1 MKFSEEQ
8 IEFLKNFKGEKTLK
22 ELATLLK
29 EKYGVETIN
38 INYFRKYL
46 RKLNVDYK
54 YEKYNAGCFKRGFS
68 AWNKGVKTGVK
79 PRRYDKNGD
88 VIWLEKPIGSERVEK
103 KGYTLVKIKVPNTW
117 EYKQRVIWKEIHGEI
132 PTNHVI
138 IFADGNKS
146 NFDID
151 NLICISKNELR
162 QLNRYK
168 LKKDD
173 ADLTKVGIGIVKL
186 KHTAWKLKSKKKD

>member
-173 ADLTKVGIGIVKL
+173 ADLTKVGIGIIKL

>member
-29 EKYGVETIN
+29 EKYGVETIS
-38 INYFRKYL
+38 INYFSKCL
-46 RKLNVDYK
+46 RKLNIDYRYVK
-54 YEKYNAGCFKRGFS
+54 SNAGSFKKGLTP
-68 AWNKGVKTGVK
+68 WNKGLKTGIK

-88 VIWLEKPIGSERVEK
+88 VIWIEKPVGSEYITND
-103 KGYTLVKIKVPNTW
+103 GYTIVKTKAPNFW
-117 EYKQRVIWKEIHGEI
+117 EYKQRVVWKKTHGEI
-132 PTNHVI
+132 PFNHVI

-146 NFDID
+146 NFNID
-151 NLICISKNELR
+151 NLICVSRNELR
-162 QLNRYK
+162 QLNLHR

>member
-29 EKYGVETIN
+29 EKYGVETIS
-38 INYFRKYL
+38 INYFRKCL

-103 KGYTLVKIKVPNTW
+103 KGYTLVKTKVPNTW

-132 PTNHVI
+132 PSNHVI

>member
-54 YEKYNAGCFKRGFS
+54 CEKYNAGCFKRGFS

-186 KHTAWKLKSKKKD
+186 KHTAWKLKSKK

>member
-1 MKFSEEQ
+1 MNKYTNEM
-8 IEFLKNFKGEKTLK
+8 IEFLKEVAPQKTYKEITELFNKKFNLEVTAGIIKNLLSRKKIHTGTLGQFKKGS
-22 ELATLLK
+22 
-29 EKYGVETIN
+29 IP
-38 INYFRKYL
+38 
-46 RKLNVDYK
+46 
-54 YEKYNAGCFKRGFS
+54 
-68 AWNKGVKTGVK
+68 WNKGLKTGIK

-88 VIWLEKPIGSERVEK
+88 VIWIEKPIGSEYITND
-103 KGYTLVKIKVPNTW
+103 GYTIVKTKAPNFW
-117 EYKQRVIWKEIHGEI
+117 EYKQRVIWKKTHGEI
-132 PTNHVI
+132 PHNHVI

-151 NLICISKNELR
+151 NLICVSKNELR

-186 KHTAWKLKSKKKD
+186 KHAAWKLKTKK

>member
-46 RKLNVDYK
+46 RKLNIDYK

>member
-8 IEFLKNFKGEKTLK
+8 IAFLKDFNGTKTLK
-22 ELATLLK
+22 ELTTIFK
-29 EKYGVETIN
+29 DKYKIDY
-38 INYFRKYL
+38 ISLSYFGKCL
-46 RKLNVDYK
+46 RKLNIDYRYVK
-54 YEKYNAGCFKRGFS
+54 SNAGSFKKGLTP
-68 AWNKGVKTGVK
+68 WNKGLKTRIK

-88 VIWLEKPIGSERVEK
+88 VVWIEKPVGSEYITNE
-103 KGYTLVKIKVPNTW
+103 GYTIVKTKAPNFW
-117 EYKQRVIWKEIHGEI
+117 EYKQRVIWKKAHGEI
-132 PTNHVI
+132 PAKHVI

-151 NLICISKNELR
+151 NLICVSKNELR

-173 ADLTKVGIGIVKL
+173 ADLTKVGLGIVKL
-186 KHTAWKLKSKKKD
+186 KHTAWKLKSKKKV

>member
-103 KGYTLVKIKVPNTW
+103 KGYTLMKIKVPNTW

>member
-1 MKFSEEQ
+1 MKYTAEM
-8 IEFLKNFKGEKTLK
+8 IDFLKSFKGEKTLK

-54 YEKYNAGCFKRGFS
+54 YEKYNVGCFKRGFS

-186 KHTAWKLKSKKKD
+186 KHTAWILKSKKKD